1 MRRCIDSR
9 KLIDLMDQT
18 SNDMGMHASPFTLL
32 LVMEFFKVS
41 CFNQSITSIIFSSSS
56 SHLVNATA
64 EVAALC

>member
-41 CFNQSITSIIFSSSS
+41 CFNQSIKSIIFSSS